1 MLGDYIMNN
10 LKIIREVYG
19 ITQEEIAKAI
29 NVNRA
34 TVSNWENSDLKRASN
49 SSLEKL
55 SLFYGI
61 GPEFFYEEELN
72 DTVKQMLVDNAKRQ
86 KELEENSDG
95 EHTKAE
101 AFNKIFTSITFD
113 EAVEQY
119 MIAMKMM
126 LATADSGSLQKLET
140 ALLINKKMGTRLKS
154 VLDIRKME
162 EEEKEAS
169 LRELLDSLSDEN

>member
-1 MLGDYIMNN
+1 MLGENAMNN
-10 LKIIREVYG
+10 LKLIREVYG

-34 TVSNWENSDLKRASN
+34 TVSSWENNDSRRASN

-61 GPEFFYEEELN
+61 GPEYFYEEVLN
-72 DTVKQMLVDNAKRQ
+72 DTVKGMLIDNAKRQ
-86 KELEENSDG
+86 KELEEKSVG
-95 EHTKAE
+95 QPTKAE
-101 AFNKIFTSITFD
+101 AFNEMFTSITFD

-126 LATADSGSLQKLET
+126 LATADSGSIKKLET
-140 ALLINKKMGTRLKS
+140 VLLINQKMGTRLKS
-154 VLDIRKME
+154 VLDIRKE
-162 EEEKEAS
+162 EEEGEEIS
-169 LRELLDSLSDEN
+169 LGKLLDSLSDED

>member
-1 MLGDYIMNN
+1 MNN

-34 TVSNWENSDLKRASN
+34 TVSSWENNDLRRASN

-61 GPEFFYEEELN
+61 GPEYFYEEALN
-72 DTVKQMLVDNAKRQ
+72 DTVKQMLIENAKRQ
-86 KELEENSDG
+86 KELEAESVG
-95 EHTKAE
+95 QPTKAE
-101 AFNKIFTSITFD
+101 AFNKMFTSLTFD

-126 LATADSGSLQKLET
+126 LATADSGSLKKLET
-140 ALLINKKMGTRLKS
+140 ALLINKKMGTRLKG
-154 VLDIRKME
+154 VLEIRKK
-162 EEEKEAS
+162 EEKEKEVTLS
-169 LRELLDSLSDEN
+169 ELLDSLSNED